1 MLASKLRRTHFLV
14 CVGCC
19 GTWRGLYYLP
29 IETPIFLQSTCNL
42 TLPSRSYRHTDVV
55 LQHSQRGASAKSPLI
70 DKPYIMPFT
79 RKLTECATA
88 IFSGDRSALG
98 QAITLIESVVTED
111 RKQAEDLLHLCFPK
125 SGNSV
130 RLGITGSPGVG
141 KSSLI
146 ETLGEFLIREQKR
159 KVAVLAVDPTSALRK
174 GSILGDKT
182 RMPKL
187 ASNPRA
193 FVRPSPAASSMGGVA
208 FRTREAIILCE
219 AAGYDTILIETVG
232 VGQSQFAVSS
242 MIDFLLLL
250 VLPGGGDS
258 LQGMKRGI
266 METADLV
273 AVTKVDGDNI
283 PRAKLAYSEYRLA
296 LDLHHSKESKWQP
309 RMLTCSALQQ
319 EGMMEIWNNVQEY
332 LQLVHEN
339 GYFAGNR
346 RRQMK
351 AWLKE
356 KISEEL
362 SFRLEL
368 FFTRLEREPQYKKQ
382 YEKLFSGDFI
392 SMDLVRQLIKKE
404 LLE

>member
-1 MLASKLRRTHFLV
+1 MNPQNFDLFRHPL
-14 CVGCC
+14 CD
-19 GTWRGLYYLP
+19 RGAD
-29 IETPIFLQSTCNL
+29 FLQSTCNL
-42 TLPSRSYRHTDVV
+42 TLPSRSCRHTDVV
-55 LQHSQRGASAKSPLI
+55 LQHSQRGTSAKSPLI

-273 AVTKVDGDNI
+273 AVTKADGDNI

-309 RMLTCSALQQ
+309 RVLTCSALQQ
-319 EGMMEIWNNVQEY
+319 EGMMEIWNSVQEY

-368 FFTRLEREPQYKKQ
+368 LFTRLEREPQYKKQ